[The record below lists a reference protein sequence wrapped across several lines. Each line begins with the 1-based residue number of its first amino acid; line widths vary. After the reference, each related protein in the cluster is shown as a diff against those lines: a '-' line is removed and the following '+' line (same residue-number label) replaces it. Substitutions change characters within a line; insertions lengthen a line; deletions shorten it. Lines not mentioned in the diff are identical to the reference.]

1 MELYKVLILALIAE
15 SIWETLKMIWNK
27 GKISVDRIGAILVGI
42 LLSVLTGMDVMELVG
57 MPMFIPYIGTIL
69 TGVLISRGSN
79 FVHDIM
85 NNMNGIYME
94 RKTRISK

>member
-27 GKISVDRIGAILVGI
+27 GKVSVDRIGAILVGV
-42 LLSVLTGMDVMELVG
+42 LLSVLTGTDIMELVG
-57 MPMFIPYIGTIL
+57 VPMFIPYIGTIL

>member
-27 GKISVDRIGAILVGI
+27 GKVSVDRIGAILVGI
-42 LLSVLTGMDVMELVG
+42 LLSVLTGTDIMELVG
-57 MPMFIPYIGTIL
+57 VPMFIPYIGTIL

>member
-1 MELYKVLILALIAE
+1 MELYKVLVLALIAE
-15 SIWETLKMIWNK
+15 AIWETLKMIWNK
-27 GKISVDRIGAILVGI
+27 GKISGDRIGAILVGI
-42 LLSVLTGMDVMELVG
+42 LLSILTGTDIMELVG
-57 MPMFIPYIGTIL
+57 VPMFIPYIGTIL
-69 TGVLISRGSN
+69 TGILISRGSN

>member
-27 GKISVDRIGAILVGI
+27 GKVSADRIGAILIGI
-42 LLSVLTGMDVMELVG
+42 LLSVLTGTDIMKLVG
-57 MPMFIPYIGTIL
+57 VPMFIPYIGTIL